1 MFKQCYVKTLLWK
14 DYQKQL
20 HLVFFSSP
28 KNSPIAK
35 LSHFAQTWYL
45 CQWRQV
51 MFLVGKKISCSVVLC
66 TKYNSLDERSCH
78 ASVKSGSLVIV
89 TVVASGVVAN
99 CKFHFIL
106 AILCVRV
113 CVRASMFF
121 SSSNKWVTCTK
132 QEKNRKTMDYAI
144 N

>member
-1 MFKQCYVKTLLWK
+1 MERLSKAASSCFFLLAKKFSDRKVVAFCTDLILMPMASSYV
-14 DYQKQL
+14 
-20 HLVFFSSP
+20 P
-28 KNSPIAK
+28 
-35 LSHFAQTWYL
+35 
-45 CQWRQV
+45 R
-51 MFLVGKKISCSVVLC
+51 CSVVLC
-66 TKYNSLDERSCH
+66 TKNNSLDERSCH

-121 SSSNKWVTCTK
+121 SSSNK
-132 QEKNRKTMDYAI
+132 
-144 N
+144 